1 MSEPDI
7 QYFGRDGTWVKPAGA
22 ACLTVVL
29 KGGGSTIDADG
40 TDNGYEGGGTSF
52 SFFPSGGGGGAGIAA
67 APSRPNRVDDGE
79 LVAREFPAD
88 AWPAQVS
95 VEVGKGGR
103 PGGQDGYA
111 LIVTHLRE
119 PDDEKIRAYGRGQIP
134 ASELTD
140 KELEMA
146 SDALDALDWS

>member
-67 APSRPNRVDDGE
+67 APSRPGRVNDGE
-79 LVAREFPAD
+79 LAVWEFPAS

-103 PGGQDGYA
+103 PGGRDGYV
-111 LIVTHLRE
+111 LVITHLEECGHCGE
-119 PDDEKIRAYGRGQIP
+119 PRDHPDHIVSSIARGGHVFTEAMP
-134 ASELTD
+134 
-140 KELEMA
+140 
-146 SDALDALDWS
+146 